1 MQPVARPNSDGT
13 LFVIDGGTAALADS
27 EFDCIRRFS
36 ARKRRSLDSDI
47 WQNLDTFGSFG
58 VDWDLGTIQLMEAR
72 LYIEL
77 KTSELAAMNCT
88 DANLNRMRQAIKM

>member
-1 MQPVARPNSDGT
+1 
-13 LFVIDGGTAALADS
+13 
-27 EFDCIRRFS
+27 
-36 ARKRRSLDSDI
+36 
-47 WQNLDTFGSFG
+47 

-88 DANLNRMRQAIKM
+88 DANLNRMRQAIEM